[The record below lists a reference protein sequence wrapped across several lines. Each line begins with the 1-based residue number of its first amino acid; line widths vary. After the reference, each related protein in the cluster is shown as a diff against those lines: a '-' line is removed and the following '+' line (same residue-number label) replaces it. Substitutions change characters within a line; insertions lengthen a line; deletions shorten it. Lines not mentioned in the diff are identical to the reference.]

1 MQIELIWK
9 GAVILLAVLFVLDYF
24 LTAWRVR
31 RIAKD
36 MSRMVILLHQLVE
49 LQSSQ
54 RLTQRVAVQG
64 VGDVQLG
71 PR

>member
-36 MSRMVILLHQLVE
+36 MSRMVILLYQLVE